1 VHTSNQT
8 NGPASHGGSRFLQL
22 ILEVYL
28 FAWTRLPEQRLERGA
43 AATTETSGDGPSAA
57 DDYPAEDGR
66 HNGVLTL
73 VKACDRNG
81 DGYRLAGDG
90 YWLIG
95 ADGDLYTIFH
105 PIRATVGDS
114 GSDWREAR
122 IAKQRCKG
130 LRVIAAREERT
141 VGRGRRSPDCDS
153 GIDGHKVCA
162 GVGASRP
169 LCDGRRHPMP
179 WRNHNAAR
187 RDAAIR
193 ESTEPRDGYVVVL
206 TNS

>member
-1 VHTSNQT
+1 MHTSNQT
-8 NGPASHGGSRFLQL
+8 NGPAGHGGSRFLQL

-28 FAWTRLPEQRLERGA
+28 FAWTRLPEQKLERGA
-43 AATTETSGDGPSAA
+43 IATTETSGDGPSAA

-66 HNGVLTL
+66 HNGAPIL
-73 VKACDRNG
+73 VKRCAKN
-81 DGYRLAGDG
+81 GDG
-90 YWLIG
+90 YWLAGGGYWLSGFLLG
-95 ADGDLYTIFH
+95 AWVDLYTIFH
-105 PIRATVGDS
+105 PIIRVTVGDS
-114 GSDWREAR
+114 GADWRDER

-130 LRVIAAREERT
+130 LRVMR
-141 VGRGRRSPDCDS
+141 RRSPDCDS
-153 GIDGHKVCA
+153 AIDGHKVCA

-179 WRNHNAAR
+179 SRNHNAAR
-187 RDAAIR
+187 RGAAIQ